1 MNPELW
7 EEVKIRKDKIDKAV
21 LNWGIQNI
29 RDFPWRR
36 DRTPYRVLIAEII
49 LRRTTAKAACKIY
62 ETFIKRY
69 PDIYALSNSNV
80 KELEKILLAVGY
92 HKRRAL
98 ILKEVAEFIVSKY
111 RGVIPNT
118 KDDLLSIP
126 HIGQYIAGAILSL
139 GYGIPSAM
147 VDSNVQRVI
156 KRLFSKKLPIKKESK
171 LINEIVEAILP
182 REEHELFNFAMLDI
196 GALICRYNKTLCL
209 KCPLQAICDT
219 ALSATII

>member
-7 EEVKIRKDKIDKAV
+7 EEVEVRREKISQAV
-21 LNWGIQNI
+21 LNWGLHNV

-36 DRTPYRVLIAEII
+36 DRTPYRVLVAEII

-62 ETFIKRY
+62 ETFIKHY
-69 PDIYALSNSNV
+69 PDIHALSNSDV
-80 KELEKILLAVGY
+80 KELEGILSAVGY

-111 RGVIPNT
+111 RGVIPNI
-118 KDDLLSIP
+118 KDDLLRIP

-147 VDSNVQRVI
+147 VDSNVQRI
-156 KRLFSKKLPIKKESK
+156 IGRLFSKKLPVKRRGQS
-171 LINEIVEAILP
+171 INEIAEAILP
-182 REEHELFNFAMLDI
+182 KEGHELFNFAMLDI
-196 GALICRYNKTLCL
+196 GALICRYDKTLCQ
-209 KCPLQAICDT
+209 KCPLPAVCDT
-219 ALSATII
+219 AASVTNT